1 MGHAHVGPHE
11 AGVRR
16 HGRAHER
23 AVSRTHRRRTR
34 HRLQRAGREEAH
46 PLQGEEGRELR
57 RTRLHLLQCR
67 AHRGKLPRQGERRE
81 GLASR
86 GKVFDGRPLPRL
98 RWHAPIPGR
107 AATDRSRH
115 QSGTS
120 NGNDAR
126 RSGGMGRRRAC
137 KPSRRNA
144 PHGEIDLRIVRKHGS
159 TLARARLGLFV
170 PRPSRRDPLHRRAP
184 ARATRALGAK
194 SNYGRAVRD
203 GRAVHRF
210 APRQH
215 RRAFGRYARSHRR
228 WQLGGNG
235 RSRHAHPSRGRPS
248 CRDGPRSRRPRRRLG
263 SARLG

>member
-1 MGHAHVGPHE
+1 MGRAHVGPHE

-46 PLQGEEGRELR
+46 PLQGKEGRELR

-67 AHRGKLPRQGERRE
+67 AHRGKLPCQSERRE
-81 GLASR
+81 GSASC
-86 GKVFDGRPLPRL
+86 GEVFDGRPLPRL

-107 AATDRSRH
+107 AAADRSRH
-115 QSGTS
+115 QSSTS

-126 RSGGMGRRRAC
+126 GSGGMGRRRAC

-159 TLARARLGLFV
+159 SSAWAICPSTEQARPSPPESASACNLRARCEIEL
-170 PRPSRRDPLHRRAP
+170 RACC
-184 ARATRALGAK
+184 T
-194 SNYGRAVRD
+194 
-203 GRAVHRF
+203 
-210 APRQH
+210 
-215 RRAFGRYARSHRR
+215 
-228 WQLGGNG
+228 
-235 RSRHAHPSRGRPS
+235 
-248 CRDGPRSRRPRRRLG
+248 
-263 SARLG
+263 